1 MRNDFCAVILSHGR
15 ADNVITYKSLRSHGY
30 TGRILILID
39 DQDEQRETYISNYGQ
54 DVIVFDKS
62 EAYSISDPGNN
73 SGYMGS
79 VLFARNMVH
88 DLVRESGY
96 QWFVMLDDDYNDWR
110 IRLPKGDYLS
120 HFSIDDLDKVFEIY
134 RSYYESIDALTLSFA
149 QGGDFIG
156 GVGSRAFNKYGAIR
170 LLRKSMNVFFCSV
183 DRPFQFYGIMND
195 DVNMYLSHGIRGQL
209 CLTAP
214 QCSINQ
220 LETQANQGGL
230 TDMYLEL
237 GTYVKSFY
245 SVMYSPSSVVVYEM
259 GVNHKRLHHKIN
271 WEKTTP
277 KILSEK
283 WRKATTPVTD

>member
-1 MRNDFCAVILSHGR
+1 MRDNFCAIILSHGR
-15 ADNVITYKSLRSHGY
+15 ADNLLTYKSLRAHGY

-39 DQDEQRETYISNYGQ
+39 DQDDQKDKYIANYGS
-54 DVIVFDKS
+54 DDIIVFDKKH
-62 EAYSISDPGNN
+62 AYDISDPGNN
-73 SGYMGS
+73 SGYMVS
-79 VLFARNMVH
+79 VLFARNVVH
-88 DLVRESGY
+88 DVVEKAGY
-96 QWFVMLDDDYNDWR
+96 KWFVMLDDDYGDWR

-120 HFSIDDLDKVFEIY
+120 HFSINDLDRVFEIY
-134 RSYYESIDALTLSFA
+134 LDFYENTNAVTLSFS

-156 GVGSRAFNKYGAIR
+156 GVRSRAFNKNGDMR

-195 DVNMYLSHGIRGQL
+195 DVNMYLINGHRGVL
-209 CLTAP
+209 CFTAP

-220 LETQANQGGL
+220 SETQASSGGL
-230 TDMYLEL
+230 TDMYLNL

-259 GVNHKRLHHKIN
+259 GVNYKRLHHKIN

-277 KILSEK
+277 KILSET
-283 WRKATTPVTD
+283 WRKASCL